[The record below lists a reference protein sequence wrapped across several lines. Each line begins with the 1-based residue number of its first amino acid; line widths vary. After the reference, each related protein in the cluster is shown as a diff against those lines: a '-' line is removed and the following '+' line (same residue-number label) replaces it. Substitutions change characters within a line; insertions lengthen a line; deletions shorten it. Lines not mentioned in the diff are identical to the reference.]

1 MTGSGYAI
9 CIDTLHDCSVP
20 VVMDETGQAV
30 VFATEREAQLEI
42 ADLMI
47 TRLQEFIDGQR
58 EFEDAMTV
66 EEYVVEVAAF
76 GNRGGGR
83 DHRQKPSSD

>member
-9 CIDTLHDCSVP
+9 CINTLHDCSVP

-42 ADLMI
+42 TDLMI

-66 EEYVVEVAAF
+66 EEYVVEVAAL
-76 GNRGGGR
+76 GHRGGGR
-83 DHRQKPSSD
+83 DDC